1 MVQNGRSAPNKA
13 FANFII
19 NIKGDIISLEQADSL
34 SPKYQITMYGRYP
47 GSRFLEHLPE
57 IISGMKFPKN
67 IRSADKAYSCGYS
80 VSISPTSLFICDAKP
95 YHRANLQKLARLL
108 MTQP

>member
-1 MVQNGRSAPNKA
+1 MLFFEFHNKD
-13 FANFII
+13 
-19 NIKGDIISLEQADSL
+19 KRDIISLEQADSL

-80 VSISPTSLFICDAKP
+80 AGISPTSLFICDAKP
-95 YHRANLQKLARLL
+95 YHRVNLQKLMELIINPLL
-108 MTQP
+108 L

>member
-1 MVQNGRSAPNKA
+1 
-13 FANFII
+13 
-19 NIKGDIISLEQADSL
+19 
-34 SPKYQITMYGRYP
+34 MYGRYP

-80 VSISPTSLFICDAKP
+80 AGISPTSLFICDAKP
-95 YHRANLQKLARLL
+95 YHRANLQKLARIL
-108 MTQP
+108 MTHPYYKIVYFNSKK